1 MMDRCQ
7 AAMAGRGGG
16 RGAKRCPPVIRF
28 RPIHWTV
35 EQVEDGRR
43 TMERKYEADGAKAE
57 DGHQGRPGW
66 GGFTNPSHS
75 IILIP
80 YS

>member
-7 AAMAGRGGG
+7 AAMAGREE
-16 RGAKRCPPVIRF
+16 RGAKRCPTVIGF

-43 TMERKYEADGAKAE
+43 TIERKYEATQRIKAQMGPKRRMGIR
-57 DGHQGRPGW
+57 DDQG
-66 GGFTNPSHS
+66 GGLYQP
-75 IILIP
+75 
-80 YS
+80 